1 MEKYTVKDIAEMLHT
16 NPETVRRWIRNEK
29 MHAVKDN
36 KTGENI
42 VSADELIEFL
52 ANTPKYSH
60 FNDSLSIT
68 GSTGA
73 SSSYSSSVSSTM
85 SSKSESVGSTT
96 SSMTKSVGTLA
107 GGVSLSAL
115 GLAGLGI
122 ASPVLL
128 PISLMSLG
136 IAGGTAIKLIK
147 QNMNKKDVSS
157 DELKN
162 LAICTIEETERKIK
176 AKKDEIEE
184 LQTKL
189 NKAQSELDE
198 YNSEFED
205 LKALMTEL
213 NEKNPE

>member
-60 FNDSLSIT
+60 FNDSLSI
-68 GSTGA
+68 STGF
-73 SSSYSSSVSSTM
+73 SSGHSSSVNSTM

-96 SSMTKSVGTLA
+96 SSMSKSVGTLA
-107 GGVSLSAL
+107 SGVSLSAL

-122 ASPVLL
+122 ASPILL

-162 LAICTIEETERKIK
+162 LAICSMEETERKIK
-176 AKKDEIEE
+176 EKKDEIEE
-184 LQTKL
+184 LQAKL
-189 NKAQSELDE
+189 YKAQSELDE
-198 YNSEFED
+198 YNIEFED